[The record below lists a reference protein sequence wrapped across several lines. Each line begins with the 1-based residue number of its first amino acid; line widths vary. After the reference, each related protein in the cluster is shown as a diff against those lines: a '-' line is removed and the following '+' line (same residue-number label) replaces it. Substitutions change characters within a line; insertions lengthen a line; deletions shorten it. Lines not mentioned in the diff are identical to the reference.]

1 MSTDATDMSNPFRC
15 RLCDQQYTGD
25 NDLVAHFIQV
35 HPNEKPYK
43 CPRCNKSCAEAVRT
57 LTRHYDYNE
66 KCLALGE
73 DSATNNAAA
82 PAAAPAP
89 APAVAPSAT
98 PSAAVAATATTTPAP
113 PLDTKS
119 DTDEDEVADDQKSGN
134 AKVDEDKEE
143 EGYEEGDFEK
153 KEQAKTLLE
162 IEEEDILELIE
173 KLKARLATIRL
184 QRKALE

>member
-15 RLCDQQYTGD
+15 RLCDQQYTRD

-73 DSATNNAAA
+73 DSAASNTA
-82 PAAAPAP
+82 
-89 APAVAPSAT
+89 APAVAPVAAPSGNL
-98 PSAAVAATATTTPAP
+98 SAAAAATSTAIPAP
-113 PLDTKS
+113 PLETTS
-119 DTDEDEVADDQKSGN
+119 DADEDEADDDQESGN
-134 AKVDEDKEE
+134 TKADEDKEE
-143 EGYEEGDFEK
+143 EGDEEEDEEK
-153 KEQAKTLLE
+153 KEQAKTLLDT
-162 IEEEDILELIE
+162 EEQDILELIV
-173 KLKARLATIRL
+173 KLRARLAAIRL